1 MTLTLKELQGK
12 VRSQKE
18 LIPAIYGNIDFNITP
33 ERFTDD
39 PNTESMLSGR
49 LGKKYRNKLLSKTE
63 SVERARAYTMLGDTV
78 ADAYAALIG
87 KQYSFRQLVD
97 MLDQACENG
106 VESVANAPEELS
118 RFIACMEKIPD
129 WLDMDLVDQ
138 GARHSRIH
146 MATMV
151 PFALR
156 GTFIATFMNK
166 YSGLPMAM
174 TGALSGNS
182 AARRV
187 NETGSFFTSAT
198 LPGALRRNGK
208 AFQAA
213 AKVRLMHSMVR
224 YDFLTKPGKWD
235 CETYGIPIPQVDQM
249 PAGTIP
255 AFLTAFKVIQ
265 QGRKRFTRAER
276 GLVELCR
283 YQSYLLGLP
292 EELLPDTPREIFN
305 IMLTYSSTLREGFD
319 DAVGGELVRATMA
332 GYRPRDK
339 SFKSK
344 IYNEIEK
351 SFSRVFFHQ
360 VFTSM
365 TGKPYAK
372 IMGVEADLKDYAL
385 FAANC
390 YILPQMGFHFVAEKI
405 PVLNEIADR
414 SLISKIHALLTE
426 YGHAEFI
433 TDVAEY
439 SYAAQQD
446 VKLKTGKVL
455 PWKGAFRGG
464 KPAAAGV

>member
-1 MTLTLKELQGK
+1 MTITLKDLQEK
-12 VRSQKE
+12 VRLQKE
-18 LIPAIYGNIDFNITP
+18 LVPALYGNVDFEMTP

-39 PNTESMLSGR
+39 PNVESMISGK
-49 LGKKYRNKLLSKTE
+49 LEKKYRKKLLRDKE
-63 SVERARAYTMLGDTV
+63 SIERARAYTMLGDTV
-78 ADAYAALIG
+78 ADAYAALMV
-87 KQYSFRQLVD
+87 KQYRFRELVD
-97 MLDQACENG
+97 MLDQACEYG
-106 VESVANAPEELS
+106 VESVPNAPEELVQ
-118 RFIACMEKIPD
+118 FIAAMEKIPE

-146 MATMV
+146 MATLV

-166 YSGLPMAM
+166 YSGLPMSM
-174 TGALSGNS
+174 TGTLSGNS

-198 LPGALRRNGK
+198 LPGALRRNGN
-208 AFQAA
+208 AFKAA

-224 YDFLTKPGKWD
+224 YDFLSKPGKWD

-265 QGRKRFTRAER
+265 QGRKHFTRSER
-276 GLVELCR
+276 GIVELCR

-292 EELLPDTPREIFN
+292 EELLPGTPREIFN
-305 IMLTYSSTLREGFD
+305 IMMTYSSTLREGYD
-319 DAVGGELVRATMA
+319 DTVGGELVRATMA

-339 SFKSK
+339 SLKSR

-360 VFTSM
+360 IFTGV

-385 FAANC
+385 FAAANC
-390 YILPQMGFHFVAEKI
+390 YILPQMGFHMVAEKI
-405 PVLNEIADR
+405 PILDGIADK
-414 SLISKIHALLTE
+414 SLIKKIHHLLTE

-433 TDVAEY
+433 TDSSDY
-439 SYAAQQD
+439 SYTKKPAI
-446 VKLKTGKVL
+446 KPITGIAKSNVL
-455 PWKGAFRGG
+455 PWKGGQ
-464 KPAAAGV
+464 PATA